1 MNDAIPQDAEL
12 PAGLQAAMSAALDA
26 AGASWWIKD
35 AEGRYLHLSACGH
48 ALFGLAPGAAHGLT
62 DGDLLSHAQAASLRA
77 ADQGALAA
85 GEPVAGE
92 HQIDAGGARREL
104 SSVRV
109 ALPPQPDGR
118 RLLLGLW
125 FDAGPMRQCSAQL
138 QAALMQLEQQQ
149 RANETLRAEIEG
161 RGARD
166 AGARLVQR
174 DQFEEHLR
182 REVDLSMREHR
193 EFAVVC
199 VVVDTPPEGGP
210 SYDAVGRE
218 RVMQSLGQLL
228 RSNTR
233 AMDAPCRLDDER
245 FAVLLSGVGLAT
257 AHSRMEGVRRQCA
270 TQLVAMGGAALR
282 FTVSMGVASFPHT
295 SQTQDGLMHAAE
307 TALAQSLQR
316 GGNHVALASID
327 FGAAPTA

>member
-1 MNDAIPQDAEL
+1 MNHATPQDAAL
-12 PAGLQAAMSAALDA
+12 PAGWQAAMSAALDA
-26 AGASWWIKD
+26 AGAAWWIKD
-35 AEGRYLHLSACGH
+35 ADGRYLHLSPGGH
-48 ALFGLAPGAAHGLT
+48 SLFGLAPGAALGLT
-62 DGDLLSHAQAASLRA
+62 DDDLLSHAQTASLRA

-85 GEPVAGE
+85 SGPVAGE
-92 HQIDAGGARREL
+92 HRIEAGGVRRDL

-109 ALPPQPDGR
+109 ALPTQPDR
-118 RLLLGLW
+118 RPLLLCLW
-125 FDAGPMRQCSAQL
+125 FDASPIRQCRAQL
-138 QAALMQLEQQQ
+138 AAALTQLEQQQ
-149 RANETLRAEIEG
+149 RANETLRAEIED

-182 REVDLSMREHR
+182 REVDLSTREHR

-199 VVVDTPPEGGP
+199 VVVDPPPEGGP
-210 SYDAVGRE
+210 SYNAVGRE
-218 RVMQSLGQLL
+218 RVMQALGQLL

-233 AMDAPCRLDDER
+233 AMDSPCRLDDER

-270 TQLVAMGGAALR
+270 TQLVAMGGEALR

-295 SQTQDGLMHAAE
+295 SQTQEGLMQAAK

-316 GGNHVALASID
+316 GGNHVALASIA
-327 FGAAPTA
+327 FGAPPNA